1 MKPCKLETKTTPA
14 PAGMH
19 RVSIHYYMAYP
30 GAEKKKKK
38 APAAKKKAPA
48 AKKKAPSKRASK
60 NVSTR
65 KPRKKKAPAKM
76 STALVLY
83 KAPSKMSTALVP
95 YKAPI
100 RLD

>member
-1 MKPCKLETKTTPA
+1 MKPVKLKTKTSPA

-48 AKKKAPSKRASK
+48 AKKKTPSKRASK
-60 NVSTR
+60 NVTTR
-65 KPRKKKAPAKM
+65 KPRKKVASAPAR
-76 STALVLY
+76 SAESIAADTALY
-83 KAPSKMSTALVP
+83 WAGRS
-95 YKAPI
+95 
-100 RLD
+100 

>member
-1 MKPCKLETKTTPA
+1 MKSNPTMKPVKLETKTSPA

-38 APAAKKKAPA
+38 APAVKKKAPA
-48 AKKKAPSKRASK
+48 TKKKAPSKRASK

-65 KPRKKKAPAKM
+65 KPRKKKI
-76 STALVLY
+76 
-83 KAPSKMSTALVP
+83 MSTALVP
-95 YKAPI
+95 YNAPI
-100 RLD
+100 WVD

>member
-30 GAEKKKKK
+30 GAEKKKK

-60 NVSTR
+60 NVTTR
-65 KPRKKKAPAKM
+65 KPRKMKN
-76 STALVLY
+76 
-83 KAPSKMSTALVP
+83 MSTALVP
-95 YKAPI
+95 YNAPI
-100 RLD
+100 WVD

>member
-1 MKPCKLETKTTPA
+1 MKSNPTMKPVKLETKTSPA

-60 NVSTR
+60 NVTTR
-65 KPRKKKAPAKM
+65 KPRKKKN
-76 STALVLY
+76 
-83 KAPSKMSTALVP
+83 MSTALVP
-95 YKAPI
+95 YNGAI
-100 RLD
+100 WVD

>member
-1 MKPCKLETKTTPA
+1 MLTGFKIIHVAAHTVPA
-14 PAGMH
+14 YSYTRRFTQPD
-19 RVSIHYYMAYP
+19 
-30 GAEKKKKK
+30 KK
-38 APAAKKKAPA
+38 AP
-48 AKKKAPSKRASK
+48 
-60 NVSTR
+60 
-65 KPRKKKAPAKM
+65 KKKAPAKM